1 MPETKPSKRH
11 RLPTADRDGELDEA
25 LRDLGEEMLNQEIP
39 ERLLRVLRSAQ
50 EADKTTKTQKDNPDK
65 S

>member
-1 MPETKPSKRH
+1 MKQSKRH
-11 RLPTADRDGELDEA
+11 RQPTTDRDAELDEA
-25 LRDLGEEMLNQEIP
+25 LRDLGEEMLNREIP

-50 EADKTTKTQKDNPDK
+50 EADKITKTHKGNPDE